1 MNDNDDSNAALGAQF
16 LRHDETLS
24 ARSEMEHDDAVYRT
38 LLESTRAIPWKIDWS
53 TMEFAYIGPQIEG
66 LLGWAPSSW
75 KTVQD
80 WVDRMHPDDRAQV
93 VEFCVSQSKAGVD
106 HEADYRALTK
116 SGDYVW
122 LRDVVHVV
130 RDGHGAV
137 EALVGFMF
145 DISERKRTEEKVAR
159 LQRELEEL
167 SFKDGLTGTGN
178 RRMFDIVLKREWDA
192 AAANGAA
199 LSLVM
204 IDIDFFKSYNDYYG
218 HVQGDACL
226 KRVGAILNEGLRRG
240 DFLAR
245 FGGEEFVLVLPNTPA
260 DAAMRVAERCRN
272 LIAEAQIAHER
283 SPYRQVVTASFG
295 VGTIVPTQEIDPT
308 GFVNLVDAQLY
319 NAKDNGRDCIAAID
333 RSATPRAR

>member
-1 MNDNDDSNAALGAQF
+1 MNDNAVSDAVLGAQF
-16 LRHDETLS
+16 LRHDEALS
-24 ARSEMEHDDAVYRT
+24 ARSDMEHGAAVYRT
-38 LLESTRAIPWKIDWS
+38 LLESTRAIPWKIDWH
-53 TMEFAYIGPQIEG
+53 TMEFEYIGPQIEA
-66 LLGWAPSSW
+66 LLGWAPSTW

-80 WVDRMHPDDRAQV
+80 WAERMHPDDRAQV
-93 VEFCVSQSKAGVD
+93 VEFCVSQSTAGVD
-106 HEADYRALTK
+106 HEADYRALTS

-130 RDGHGAV
+130 RDEHGAV
-137 EALVGFMF
+137 KALVGFMF

-192 AAANGAA
+192 ALAVGAA

-218 HVQGDACL
+218 HVQGDECL
-226 KRVGAILNEGLRRG
+226 KRVGGILGEGLRRG

-295 VGTIVPTQEIDPT
+295 VGTIVPSHDLDPT

-333 RSATPRAR
+333 RPARRSR

>member
-1 MNDNDDSNAALGAQF
+1 
-16 LRHDETLS
+16 
-24 ARSEMEHDDAVYRT
+24 
-38 LLESTRAIPWKIDWS
+38 
-53 TMEFAYIGPQIEG
+53 
-66 LLGWAPSSW
+66 
-75 KTVQD
+75 
-80 WVDRMHPDDRAQV
+80 
-93 VEFCVSQSKAGVD
+93 
-106 HEADYRALTK
+106 
-116 SGDYVW
+116 VW

-130 RDGHGAV
+130 RDEHGAV
-137 EALVGFMF
+137 KALVGFMF

-192 AAANGAA
+192 ALAVGAA

-218 HVQGDACL
+218 HVQGDECL
-226 KRVGAILNEGLRRG
+226 KRVGGILGEGLRRG

-295 VGTIVPTQEIDPT
+295 VGTIVPSHDLDPT

-333 RSATPRAR
+333 RPALRSR